1 MKILIINGPNLN
13 MLGKREP
20 TIYGLQTL
28 DELIKITE
36 KKISGL
42 PIDLEWYQSNHE
54 GEIIDKL
61 QKVSQSTIDG
71 LVINPGGYSHSSVA
85 ILDALKLV
93 KCLKIEVHLTNTHTR
108 DEFRKTRITASGV
121 DFVLEGLK
129 RDTYTAAI
137 QILYQMKENLK

>member
-1 MKILIINGPNLN
+1 MKILIVNGPNLN
-13 MLGKREP
+13 MLGTREP
-20 TIYGLQTL
+20 AIYGFQTL
-28 DELIKITE
+28 DELILVTQ
-36 KKISGL
+36 KKLSL
-42 PIDLEWYQSNHE
+42 MPVDLEWFQSNHE

-61 QKVSQSTIDG
+61 QKVSPSKIDG

-85 ILDALKLV
+85 ILDALKLL
-93 KCLKIEVHLTNTHTR
+93 KCLKIEVHLTNTHAR

-137 QILYQMKENLK
+137 QILYQMKENLQ

>member
-1 MKILIINGPNLN
+1 MKEVMVKALGRASGSAVSKIVAEEINKTLKAMAKKAKVGI
-13 MLGKREP
+13 
-20 TIYGLQTL
+20 TIV
-28 DELIKITE
+28 
-36 KKISGL
+36 
-42 PIDLEWYQSNHE
+42 QSNHE

-61 QKVSQSTIDG
+61 QKVSQLDIDG

-93 KCLKIEVHLTNTHTR
+93 KCLKIEVHLTNPHTR
-108 DEFRKTRITASGV
+108 EEFRKTRITASGV

-137 QILYQMKENLK
+137 QILYQMKESLK